1 MGVALLGGCS
11 YPQETM
17 SIPEDAGFQRKSP
30 TSCCNKSNNP
40 CQHKSSFKRPPLR
53 HAAKEFPNTSIYFS
67 AALSKF
73 KKTLLEMI
81 NHMNSKIFEFSSF
94 HHQLSLI

>member
-1 MGVALLGGCS
+1 MTNFRENHQQAAVVNVIFYAGTNYLPRDFPNGITTKISKSLLNA
-11 YPQETM
+11 T
-17 SIPEDAGFQRKSP
+17 K
-30 TSCCNKSNNP
+30 K
-40 CQHKSSFKRPPLR
+40 
-53 HAAKEFPNTSIYFS
+53 FPNTSIYFS

-73 KKTLLEMI
+73 KNTLFEMI